1 MEDWDYLLRGDA
13 STKTYERDRH
23 RGVRGGGLWAGN
35 NMSNFIN
42 GRERL

>member
-1 MEDWDYLLRGDA
+1 MEDWDYLQREDA
-13 STKTYERDRH
+13 STKTYEKEL
-23 RGVRGGGLWAGN
+23 GTGGMAEN